1 MRETARVHEPW
12 EDAAWLATA
21 VAWVDEQLGVAGRCR
36 TGDIDQMHVQPWS
49 TVIRVPTDDGDVFF
63 KANIP
68 ELRHEAVVALHL
80 ARRVPDRVP
89 PLIADDPDRGW
100 MLMADGGRRL
110 REVIAEERDLSRWED
125 VIEGAADIA
134 RAMEPDVDDLL
145 AAGVPDFRLAVLP
158 DKYAALVEDSGFE
171 QRFRAA
177 VPRVREMAEELAT
190 YGVNETLQHDD
201 LHDGQVFVRGD
212 RQLILD
218 GGDCVISHPFFT
230 MSVTLEGV
238 VAWGLDDMENAVDLQ
253 PLIDRYLRR
262 YDPDRPDL
270 RGAVPLAL
278 RLGWACRAANGT
290 VAEDRESTENRL
302 RMFLDGRV

>member
-1 MRETARVHEPW
+1 M
-12 EDAAWLATA
+12 
-21 VAWVDEQLGVAGRCR
+21 
-36 TGDIDQMHVQPWS
+36 
-49 TVIRVPTDDGDVFF
+49 
-63 KANIP
+63 
-68 ELRHEAVVALHL
+68 
-80 ARRVPDRVP
+80 
-89 PLIADDPDRGW
+89 
-100 MLMADGGRRL
+100 
-110 REVIAEERDLSRWED
+110 
-125 VIEGAADIA
+125 
-134 RAMEPDVDDLL
+134 
-145 AAGVPDFRLAVLP
+145 
-158 DKYAALVEDSGFE
+158 VEDSGFE

-218 GGDCVISHPFFT
+218 WGDCVISHPFFT

-238 VAWGLDDMENAVDLQ
+238 VAWGLDDVENAVDLD

-262 YDPDRPDL
+262 YDPDRAEL